1 MAYLLDTNH
10 CFLLIARAP
19 QLVVAMTTR
28 GAEQFLTSV
37 IVAGELRYGAAV
49 SERHLEN
56 AQAVE
61 NFLGQIDQVL
71 PSPRTAKYYADLKSR
86 VLVEFGPRDRARRRG
101 FDLTRLGF
109 TDNDLWIAASAIE
122 HNAILV
128 SSDSDYRRMGEV
140 SDLVV
145 ENWLA

>member
-10 CFLLIARAP
+10 SFLLIARTP
-19 QLVVAMTTR
+19 RLVAMMTTR
-28 GAEQFLTSV
+28 AAEQFMTSA

-49 SERHLEN
+49 SERSLEN
-56 AQAVE
+56 IQAVE
-61 NFLGQIDQVL
+61 DFLDRIDQV
-71 PSPRTAKYYADLKSR
+71 PISPGTAQHYADLKSR
-86 VLVEFGPRDRARRRG
+86 LLREFGPRDRARRRG
-101 FDLTRLGF
+101 FDLTKLGF

-128 SSDSDYRRMGEV
+128 SSDSDYRRMGGV

-145 ENWLA
+145 ENWLT